1 MFSSHIKCKRQ
12 RSKIV
17 ARQSAK
23 ATLRFSRHTERRRQ
37 EDVSKSA
44 AAHKHMARRTW
55 QRQRALLNFSTPN
68 EIFAHYCQKY
78 LDAKIS
84 AESSL
89 QLKSQLAWLHATQL
103 GEEETPCQAH
113 ICISAGRQ
121 MQFIIRLGRDPAS
134 SQGRS
139 PDEMVAPARSRGY
152 PPHTQTFGVF
162 LINTFLARS
171 PVVEEDPPFH
181 EGEGVQLKSDKK
193 CFAHD

>member
-1 MFSSHIKCKRQ
+1 
-12 RSKIV
+12 
-17 ARQSAK
+17 
-23 ATLRFSRHTERRRQ
+23 
-37 EDVSKSA
+37 
-44 AAHKHMARRTW
+44 
-55 QRQRALLNFSTPN
+55 
-68 EIFAHYCQKY
+68 
-78 LDAKIS
+78 
-84 AESSL
+84 
-89 QLKSQLAWLHATQL
+89 
-103 GEEETPCQAH
+103 
-113 ICISAGRQ
+113 